1 MEISRIT
8 PGGPLPLP
16 QKPAQGPDQLSFRD
30 MVGRYLE
37 EVNGLEQEAS
47 KSVLELASG
56 QTDSLHQVVAAIS
69 EADLSFRLMMQ
80 IRNKLLEAYQQIMR
94 MQV

>member
-8 PGGPLPLP
+8 PDGPLPLP
-16 QKPAQGPDQLSFRD
+16 HGSGQAPDQLSFKE
-30 MVGRYLE
+30 MVGRYLQ
-37 EVNGLEQEAS
+37 EVNGLEEAAS

-56 QTDSLHQVVAAIS
+56 ETESLHQVVAAIS

-80 IRNKLLEAYQQIMR
+80 IRNKLLEAYQQIIR